1 MPSDII
7 IQLEITIAFYMANN
21 LANAINYITVMM
33 INLFAF
39 LPTADGTGLGP
50 KLTSLLYRC
59 ARPEEEI
66 NREVIQMPSPCV
78 SASLGTMSK
87 VSRRLPPSPL
97 SPPLLLPARKGS
109 SLAFAVLK
117 V

>member
-1 MPSDII
+1 MN
-7 IQLEITIAFYMANN
+7 MMM
-21 LANAINYITVMM
+21 MM

-39 LPTADGTGLGP
+39 L
-50 KLTSLLYRC
+50 TSLLYYENSELRC

-97 SPPLLLPARKGS
+97 SPPLLSPARKGS